1 MEFSKEYI
9 EKKQQVLNELYGW
22 NDAERAKNAP
32 ISESTRAT
40 LYFKG
45 MVQDVI
51 STLYSIHELFY
62 GEVDNDTSEEFHK
75 ATLKLNELAD
85 KYIIETIN
93 ENMGSRDF
101 KEI

>member
-1 MEFSKEYI
+1 MEFSKEHI
-9 EKKQQVLNELYGW
+9 EKTKRVISELYGW
-22 NDAERAKNAP
+22 NNAEQAKYAP

-62 GEVDNDTSEEFHK
+62 GEVDDDTSKEFYE
-75 ATLKLNELAD
+75 ATSKLNGLAD

-93 ENMGSRDF
+93 ANMSSRDF